1 MSPQEQEV
9 FMVVFM
15 DPEQTPHIMLE
26 HYQVSIL
33 GQATAGL
40 EHCSLPMAFI
50 LQLLPTLI
58 MTPTVF
64 IQVLQD
70 SIKIIYMQVY
80 RGEKIKYIQPSLI
93 DQYIEYIINHQS
105 IEYLQMGL

>member
-1 MSPQEQEV
+1 
-9 FMVVFM
+9 MVVFM

-26 HYQVSIL
+26 HCQVSIL

-40 EHCSLPMAFI
+40 EHCNLPVAFTLL
-50 LQLLPTLI
+50 LQPTSI

-70 SIKIIYMQVY
+70 NIKIICMQVY
-80 RGEKIKYIQPSLI
+80 RGERIKYIQPSLI

-105 IEYLQMGL
+105 IENLQMGL